1 VSLCV
6 QCGYPT
12 SGADDM
18 CAHHT
23 SSHADDWAMGNRIMC
38 DFLHRGVVSPPSEW
52 RPTTLTRFMRH
63 DGSTSNRHPSRIVT
77 EPYEPPLIANE
88 HEAA

>member
-1 VSLCV
+1 MSLCV

-12 SGADDM
+12 SGAGDM
-18 CAHHT
+18 CAHHVD
-23 SSHADDWAMGNRIMC
+23 SRADDWAMGNRIMC
-38 DFLHRGVVSPPSEW
+38 DFLHRGVVSLPSE
-52 RPTTLTRFMRH
+52 RRAATSTSFMRH
-63 DGSTSNRHPSRIVT
+63 DGSMSNRHPSRIVT